1 MGSLFM
7 LLIRDVNLQRFNL
20 NHEMK
25 NLSFNN
31 TKKQSNFPINITIKL
46 KMNLIITYQVWY
58 QKKQKVVQDDQL
70 VFC

>member
-46 KMNLIITYQVWY
+46 KMNLIITYQV
-58 QKKQKVVQDDQL
+58 
-70 VFC
+70 